1 MHKQVPLHVALIRY
15 LIYFATVVVS
25 RWVSAL
31 PPESRDPFPSPQS
44 ILHIGSQCNRFTR
57 ARESFVQTS
66 YIVVTLIAFSLRF
79 RGDKSTWSRSPF
91 AYNGY
96 RETNDF
102 SGDKNLRCSV
112 CLLREVR
119 LARLVGQPYSSDLL
133 RKEIPSSFYKY
144 KSWNNNESQE
154 WNIWTDG
161 RMGSLSRSSRWSL
174 KRPSVKLETKKWESE
189 YK

>member
-15 LIYFATVVVS
+15 LVYFAAVVVS
-25 RWVSAL
+25 RRVSAL

-112 CLLREVR
+112 CLSREVSWR
-119 LARLVGQPYSSDLL
+119 GSLVSLIRRICCERRFHRHSISIKVEIIMN
-133 RKEIPSSFYKY
+133 RKSGIYGR
-144 KSWNNNESQE
+144 
-154 WNIWTDG
+154 TDG
-161 RMGSLSRSSRWSL
+161 WVVFHVR
-174 KRPSVKLETKKWESE
+174 VVEV
-189 YK
+189 